1 MTSQKDACLIGTKS
15 IIFVSVFITQRPGR
29 VKFFLCNAAAVI
41 APPTGKRKDDELQTM
56 NAQDS
61 RLAASNHARI
71 LSGSGSGRC
80 LDPIQLN
87 RLEQALREW
96 ADSPRRPD
104 IMFSRKR
111 VLLIFL
117 LIRYTGARLNEVLG
131 LDPMKDFDLKAH
143 TVLFRKGAGAGDRA
157 GRGVQIPELVSA
169 EVQDILESLPLRG
182 AGRRRLQLDPA
193 HVRRKFYERA
203 EAIGMPRELG
213 APEVIRRSRAVEL
226 MQGNVPLPVV
236 QKILGHSTP
245 NLAASYV
252 KFSEEDMRR
261 AEAFFVE
268 RENRRKTSA
277 RNAFFGKIETL
288 RKGDVQA
295 WVEISTPGGYCI
307 RAVIT
312 NHSLKR
318 LGLKPG
324 VLVAAEVKAPWVT
337 IHRSADDPAC
347 SADNVLGG
355 TVERIVRGKVT
366 SEIVARI
373 ADGTEIC
380 SIVTEQSLQ
389 QLGLRPADRVWV
401 AFNAFT
407 VVLHAD

>member
-1 MTSQKDACLIGTKS
+1 
-15 IIFVSVFITQRPGR
+15 
-29 VKFFLCNAAAVI
+29 
-41 APPTGKRKDDELQTM
+41 M
-56 NAQDS
+56 NA
-61 RLAASNHARI
+61 RRPLPVPPAHARI
-71 LSGSGSGRC
+71 LSVPENARC
-80 LDPIQLN
+80 LDAVQLQN
-87 RLEQALREW
+87 LEQSFRDW
-96 ADSPRRPD
+96 AEAPRSPGLGMSRRR
-104 IMFSRKR
+104 I
-111 VLLIFL
+111 LLIYL
-117 LIRYTGARLNEVLG
+117 LIRYTGARLNEVLK
-131 LDPMKDFDLKAH
+131 LDPQRDIDDQARS
-143 TVLFRKGAGAGDRA
+143 VVFRKAEREGAPA
-157 GRGVQIPELVSA
+157 GRDVKIPEVLLT
-169 EVQDILESLPLRG
+169 EIRKTLEIELARRTRRG
-182 AGRRRLQLDPA
+182 FFSIDPG

-203 EAIGMPRELG
+203 AACGIPRELG

-252 KFSEEDMRR
+252 KFSEEEMRR
-261 AEAFFVE
+261 VEAFFVD

-295 WVEISTPGGYCI
+295 WVEISTLGGYRI

-318 LGLKPG
+318 LGLKSG

-337 IHRSADDPAC
+337 VHRSADDLEC

-380 SIVTEQSLQ
+380 AIVSEPSLKR
-389 QLGLRPADRVWV
+389 LGLRPADRVWV

-407 VVLHAD
+407 VILHAD

>member
-1 MTSQKDACLIGTKS
+1 M
-15 IIFVSVFITQRPGR
+15 R
-29 VKFFLCNAAAVI
+29 N
-41 APPTGKRKDDELQTM
+41 PPRTRRARTGKDETPKIM
-56 NAQDS
+56 NTRDL
-61 RLAASNHARI
+61 RPTVPDHARI
-71 LSGSGSGRC
+71 LTGPGSGRC

-87 RLEQALREW
+87 RLEQAFREW

-104 IMFSRKR
+104 LGSSRKR

-117 LIRYTGARLNEVLG
+117 LIRYTGARLNEVLD
-131 LDPMKDFDLKAH
+131 LDLKKDFDPDKH
-143 TVLFRKGAGAGDRA
+143 TVLFSKGAVPGDRA
-157 GRGVQIPELVSA
+157 DRKVQIPERVAA
-169 EVQDILESLPLRG
+169 EIKGVMESLSPRN
-182 AGRRRLQLDPA
+182 AGGRLLKLDPA
-193 HVRRKFYERA
+193 HARRKFYEQA
-203 EAIGMPRELG
+203 EAIGISRELG

-236 QKILGHSTP
+236 QMILGHSTP

-252 KFSEEDMRR
+252 KFSEEDMHR
-261 AEAFFVE
+261 AEAFFVD

-277 RNAFFGKIETL
+277 RNEFFGKIETL

-295 WVEISTPGGYCI
+295 WVEISTPGGYRI
-307 RAVIT
+307 SAVIT

-324 VLVAAEVKAPWVT
+324 TLVAAEVKAPWVT
-337 IHRSADDPAC
+337 IHRSADDPEC

-380 SIVTEQSLQ
+380 SIVTEQSLKK
-389 QLGLRPADRVWV
+389 LGLRLADRVWV

>member
-1 MTSQKDACLIGTKS
+1 MPTN
-15 IIFVSVFITQRPGR
+15 VRRP
-29 VKFFLCNAAAVI
+29 LP
-41 APPTGKRKDDELQTM
+41 APP
-56 NAQDS
+56 A
-61 RLAASNHARI
+61 HARI
-71 LSGSGSGRC
+71 LSVPENARC
-80 LDPIQLN
+80 LDAVQLQN
-87 RLEQALREW
+87 LEQSFRDWVEASR
-96 ADSPRRPD
+96 SPG
-104 IMFSRKR
+104 IGMSRKR
-111 VLLIFL
+111 ILLTYL
-117 LIRYTGARLNEVLG
+117 LIRYTGARLNEVLK
-131 LDPMKDFDLKAH
+131 LDSQCDIDCKAYA
-143 TVLFRKGAGAGDRA
+143 VFFRKAKPQGVAA
-157 GRGVQIPELVSA
+157 GRKVQIPEVLSA
-169 EVQDILESLPLRG
+169 EIRKTLEVEHARRTRRG
-182 AGRRRLQLDPA
+182 FFSIDPG

-203 EAIGMPRELG
+203 AACGIPSALG

-226 MQGNVPLPVV
+226 LQSNMPLPVV

-252 KFSEEDMRR
+252 KFSDEDMRR
-261 AEAFFVE
+261 TEAFFVD

-295 WVEISTPGGYCI
+295 WVEISTPSGYRI
-307 RAVIT
+307 NAIIT
-312 NHSLKR
+312 QDSVKR

-337 IHRSADDPAC
+337 IHMSADSPKC

-366 SEIVARI
+366 SEIVVRI
-373 ADGTEIC
+373 TDHTEIC
-380 SIVTEQSLQ
+380 SIVTEQSLKKLCLQ
-389 QLGLRPADRVWV
+389 PADRVWI

>member
-1 MTSQKDACLIGTKS
+1 MK
-15 IIFVSVFITQRPGR
+15 
-29 VKFFLCNAAAVI
+29 AAASRYR
-41 APPTGKRKDDELQTM
+41 APNPAGI
-56 NAQDS
+56 S
-61 RLAASNHARI
+61 
-71 LSGSGSGRC
+71 SGPGSGRC

-87 RLEQALREW
+87 QLEQALRAW
-96 ADSPRRPD
+96 AASSRRPD
-104 IMFSRKR
+104 IGLSRRR
-111 VLLIFL
+111 VFLIFL

-131 LDPMKDFDLKAH
+131 LDLKDDLGSKKRTVRFKKGVGPGEPAH
-143 TVLFRKGAGAGDRA
+143 RE
-157 GRGVQIPELVSA
+157 VQIPETVSA
-169 EVQDILESLPLRG
+169 EVQGILTSLGPRNADRWTLK
-182 AGRRRLQLDPA
+182 LDPA

-203 EAIGMPRELG
+203 EAVGLPRELG

-252 KFSEEDMRR
+252 NFSEEDMRR
-261 AEAFFVE
+261 AEAFFVD
-268 RENRRKTSA
+268 RENRRRTSA

-288 RKGDVQA
+288 HKGDIQA
-295 WVEISTPGGYCI
+295 WVEISTPGGCRI

-312 NHSLKR
+312 NHSLDR
-318 LGLKPG
+318 LGLKRG
-324 VLVAAEVKAPWVT
+324 ALVAAEVKAPWVT
-337 IHRSADDPAC
+337 IHRSANDPEC

-355 TVERIVRGKVT
+355 TVEKISRGKVT
-366 SEIVARI
+366 AEIVARI

-380 SIVTEQSLQ
+380 SIVTEQSLKM
-389 QLGLRPADRVWV
+389 LGLRLADRVWV

>member
-1 MTSQKDACLIGTKS
+1 MRNPPQ
-15 IIFVSVFITQRPGR
+15 TQRVRAGKDETPKIMNTR
-29 VKFFLCNAAAVI
+29 DLR
-41 APPTGKRKDDELQTM
+41 PTVPD
-56 NAQDS
+56 
-61 RLAASNHARI
+61 HARI
-71 LSGSGSGRC
+71 LTGPGSGRC

-87 RLEQALREW
+87 RLEQAFREW

-104 IMFSRKR
+104 LGSSRKR

-117 LIRYTGARLNEVLG
+117 LIRYTGARLNEVLD
-131 LDPMKDFDLKAH
+131 LDLKKDFDPGKH
-143 TVLFRKGAGAGDRA
+143 TVLFSKGAVPGDRA
-157 GRGVQIPELVSA
+157 DRKVQIPERVAA
-169 EVQDILESLPLRG
+169 EIKGVMESLSPRN
-182 AGRRRLQLDPA
+182 AGGRLLKLDPA
-193 HVRRKFYERA
+193 HARRKFYEQA

-236 QKILGHSTP
+236 QMILGHSTP

-252 KFSEEDMRR
+252 KFSEEDMHR
-261 AEAFFVE
+261 AEAFFVD

-277 RNAFFGKIETL
+277 RNEFFGKIETL

-295 WVEISTPGGYCI
+295 WVEISTPGGYRI
-307 RAVIT
+307 SAVIT

-324 VLVAAEVKAPWVT
+324 ALVAAEVKAPWVT
-337 IHRSADDPAC
+337 IHLSADDPEC

-380 SIVTEQSLQ
+380 SIVTEQSLKK
-389 QLGLRPADRVWV
+389 LGLRLADRVWV

>member
-1 MTSQKDACLIGTKS
+1 MKARDP
-15 IIFVSVFITQRPGR
+15 RPT
-29 VKFFLCNAAAVI
+29 V
-41 APPTGKRKDDELQTM
+41 
-56 NAQDS
+56 
-61 RLAASNHARI
+61 SNHARI
-71 LSGSGSGRC
+71 LSGPGSGRC

-87 RLEQALREW
+87 RLEQVFREW
-96 ADSPRRPD
+96 ADPPRRPD
-104 IMFSRKR
+104 LGFSRKR

-117 LIRYTGARLNEVLG
+117 LIRYTGARLNEVLD
-131 LDPMKDFDLKAH
+131 LDIKKDFDPDQH
-143 TVLFRKGAGAGDRA
+143 TVLFRKGTVPGDRG
-157 GRGVQIPELVSA
+157 GRKVQIPEGMAA
-169 EVQDILESLPLRG
+169 EIQRVLGSLPVQS
-182 AGRRRLQLDPA
+182 AGGHLLKLDPA

-203 EAIGMPRELG
+203 EAIGLPRELG

-245 NLAASYV
+245 NLAAAYV

-261 AEAFFVE
+261 TEAFFVD

-277 RNAFFGKIETL
+277 RNAFFGKIESL
-288 RKGDVQA
+288 RKGDIQA
-295 WVEISTPGGYCI
+295 WVEISTPGGYRI

-312 NHSLKR
+312 NHSLER
-318 LGLKPG
+318 LGLKRG
-324 VLVAAEVKAPWVT
+324 AFVAAEVKAPWVT
-337 IHRSADDPAC
+337 IHRSADDLES

-355 TVERIVRGKVT
+355 TVELIVRGKVT

-380 SIVTEQSLQ
+380 SIVTEQSLKK
-389 QLGLRPADRVWV
+389 LNLRPADRVWV